1 MVSDMNKGKDRR
13 LNSDFKTASLMM
25 MAEKLDDVWD
35 IIKTCKSIC
44 NDEEVKGLLSDLSE
58 VFIELFSMVKKK
70 AGAFA
75 FSSRRRN
82 NGK

>member
-1 MVSDMNKGKDRR
+1 MRRMEHEGRR
-13 LNSDFKTASLMM
+13 LNSDFKTAGLRL

-35 IIKTCKSIC
+35 TIKTCKSIC
-44 NDEEVKGLLSDLSE
+44 GDEEVSALLSDFSE
-58 VFIELFSMVKKK
+58 VFIELFSMVKRK
-70 AGAFA
+70 AGAYT